1 MNRNLAMKIHRIT
14 LLSEVSN
21 KGETEKFVPI
31 YLIRENFEKH
41 CIKENDYKEYLNKFA
56 PRDYIDYID
65 YIDLLIQ
72 KIYHPTVEDLSVDK
86 ELRLSLS
93 SN

>member
-1 MNRNLAMKIHRIT
+1 MNRNLAIKIHQIT

-21 KGETEKFVPI
+21 EGETEKCIPI

-56 PRDYIDYID
+56 PRDCVD

>member
-1 MNRNLAMKIHRIT
+1 MNRNLAMKIYRIT

-21 KGETEKFVPI
+21 KGETEKCIPI

-65 YIDLLIQ
+65 LLIQ
-72 KIYHPTVEDLSVDK
+72 KIYHPTVEDLSVD
-86 ELRLSLS
+86 EGLRLSLS

>member
-1 MNRNLAMKIHRIT
+1 MNKNLAMKIHRIT

-56 PRDYIDYID
+56 TRDCVD

-72 KIYHPTVEDLSVDK
+72 KIYYPTVEDLSVD
-86 ELRLSLS
+86 EGLRLSLS

>member
-1 MNRNLAMKIHRIT
+1 MNRNLAIKIHRIT

-21 KGETEKFVPI
+21 EGETEKCIPI

-56 PRDYIDYID
+56 PRDYID
-65 YIDLLIQ
+65 LLIQ